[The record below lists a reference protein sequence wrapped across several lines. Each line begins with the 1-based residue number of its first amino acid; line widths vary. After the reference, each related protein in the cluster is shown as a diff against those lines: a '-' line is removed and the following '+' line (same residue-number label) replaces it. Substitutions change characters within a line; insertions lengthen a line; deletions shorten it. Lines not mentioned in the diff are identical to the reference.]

1 MTNSE
6 LKEALFTREPVM
18 HMGIRYDYVSAVIY
32 RTVKGKLQITAEL
45 MDRAS
50 HSTTVVH
57 AKAVQRIGAEGG
69 TSSALRA
76 PSPQGEGSEEEPPQG
91 GD

>member
-45 MDRAS
+45 MDGIG

-57 AKAVQRIGAEGG
+57 ASKVEKVTA
-69 TSSALRA
+69 
-76 PSPQGEGSEEEPPQG
+76 
-91 GD
+91 

>member
-6 LKEALFTREPVM
+6 LKETLFSREPVQ
-18 HMGIRYDYVSAVIY
+18 HMGIKYDYVSAIIY

-45 MDRAS
+45 TDGPS

-57 AKAVQRIGAEGG
+57 ASKVEKVTA
-69 TSSALRA
+69 
-76 PSPQGEGSEEEPPQG
+76 
-91 GD
+91 

>member
-45 MDRAS
+45 MDSAG

-57 AKAVQRIGAEGG
+57 AGKVEKVTA
-69 TSSALRA
+69 
-76 PSPQGEGSEEEPPQG
+76 
-91 GD
+91 

>member
-6 LKEALFTREPVM
+6 LKEALFSREHVQ
-18 HMGIRYDYVSAVIY
+18 HMGIKYDYVSAIIY
-32 RTVKGKLQITAEL
+32 RTVNGKLQITAEL

-57 AKAVQRIGAEGG
+57 ASKVEKVTA
-69 TSSALRA
+69 
-76 PSPQGEGSEEEPPQG
+76 
-91 GD
+91 

>member
-1 MTNSE
+1 MTNAE

-45 MDRAS
+45 MDRSS

-57 AKAVQRIGAEGG
+57 AKAAQRIGAEG
-69 TSSALRA
+69 A

-91 GD
+91 SD